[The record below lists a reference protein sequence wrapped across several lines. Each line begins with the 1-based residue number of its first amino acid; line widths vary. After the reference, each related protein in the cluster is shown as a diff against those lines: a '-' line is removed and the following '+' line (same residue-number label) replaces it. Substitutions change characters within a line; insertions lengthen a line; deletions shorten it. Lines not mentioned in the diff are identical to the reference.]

1 MSEKTIYPPYD
12 PNKQYKWEPEDKF
25 EINGKDFGLL
35 LNSVRS
41 IVATEKAA
49 HIRLMLQCN
58 DVIEKMMAENVEKGI
73 ITEMPQPIPPSR
85 EGQQLPKNAQLDMKT
100 IMKKT

>member
-25 EINGKDFGLL
+25 EISGKDFGLL
-35 LNSVRS
+35 LNTVRA
-41 IVATEKAA
+41 ILGTEQAA

-58 DVIEKMMAENVEKGI
+58 DLIENLMAKNVEKGI
-73 ITEMPQPIPPSR
+73 IIEIPQNTPQQPRPVN
-85 EGQQLPKNAQLDMKT
+85 QQLDIKG